1 MTRIYIHSNGDAANH
16 GCEAIIRTTYNMLKP
31 IAGEIGYPTYNITN
45 DKKYGKHE
53 ERKIQGNKQEE

>member
-31 IAGEIGYPTYNITN
+31 IAGEIGYPTYNITMIKN
-45 DKKYGKHE
+45 ME
-53 ERKIQGNKQEE
+53 LIN